1 MGVFN
6 KKVKAIEETAEEVA
20 VEEVV
25 AQEVK
30 ETPTPAKAP
39 ATGTSWF
46 TSK

>member
-6 KKVKAIEETAEEVA
+6 KKVKAIEEAVEDVAVEQVVAEEV
-20 VEEVV
+20 
-25 AQEVK
+25 K
-30 ETPTPAKAP
+30 KTPAPAKAP